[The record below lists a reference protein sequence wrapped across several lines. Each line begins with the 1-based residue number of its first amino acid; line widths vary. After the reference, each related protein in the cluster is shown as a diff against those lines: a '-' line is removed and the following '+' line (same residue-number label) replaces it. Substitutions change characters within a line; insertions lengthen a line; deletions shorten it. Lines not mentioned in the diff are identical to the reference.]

1 MAGRIVLMKVACMNS
16 CMTVGL
22 GKVKVG
28 LVIKDM
34 KILLEFKLMFP
45 FRVRRGAEGL
55 LLLLLFVWFVGF
67 VGFGFGLIKP
77 QTEGSPEQV

>member
-1 MAGRIVLMKVACMNS
+1 MAGRIVLMNVACMNS

-34 KILLEFKLMFP
+34 KMLLEFKLMFP

-55 LLLLLFVWFVGF
+55 LSLLFVWFVGF
-67 VGFGFGLIKP
+67 VGFVGVGLI
-77 QTEGSPEQV
+77 

>member
-1 MAGRIVLMKVACMNS
+1 MAGRIVLMNVACMNY

-34 KILLEFKLMFP
+34 KMLLEFKLMFP

-55 LLLLLFVWFVGF
+55 LLLLFVWFG
-67 VGFGFGLIKP
+67 GFGLIKP
-77 QTEGSPEQV
+77 QTEGSPEHV